1 MIEEQIF
8 VVGESAFEYFC
19 HFKTDSGSSRKIVSS
34 SIKVMDNRNVDLS
47 KLAVMEWN
55 SRKCWTYRGVICLM
69 ELHAVFVKTVAL
81 VCLPDSCKF
90 LLFNDHVICLN
101 I

>member
-1 MIEEQIF
+1 MIEEHFF
-8 VVGESAFEYFC
+8 VVGKSAFEYFC

-81 VCLPDSCKF
+81 VCLPGSCKC
-90 LLFNDHVICLN
+90 LLFNHHVICLN